1 MTREEIQSKIDD
13 CELELR
19 SLMDEVKNN
28 ADVKVEDI
36 RAKKEEIEKRRADL
50 TKELAQLNAP
60 APEGEE
66 TRGLLFNRDA
76 WLKAAEEKRALQIG
90 ATKFGSV
97 NQIKSLV
104 KEIAEKDGVLAK
116 ASFFYGANASTVIPV
131 LSPSIANPADYA
143 EGATNVAVDT
153 DAQLKTTEITPKA
166 YVAVLPITAEAL
178 KLGIVDLEAELPDVF
193 GRAFAKV
200 MHSGMV
206 TGAGTSKKMTGLFT
220 AAADSTS
227 GATVTELAANQTAIK
242 LSDLATLALTVSA
255 LDEEYEIV
263 MNPTVYGSMLADSTA
278 GEDVKIYKE
287 SLIRDKTIE
296 GVKVTLDAKAPTSTS
311 AGAILCVAAPLSRYA
326 VGIAGEIDIEAIKK
340 VGDTNTYFQA
350 TMFFGGAPE
359 CGVDLYAIA
368 VAD

>member
-131 LSPSIANPADYA
+131 LSPSIANPGDYA

-200 MHSGMV
+200 I
-206 TGAGTSKKMTGLFT
+206 FT

-227 GATVTELAANQTAIK
+227 GATVTELAASQTAIK

-359 CGVDLYAIA
+359 CGADLYAIA

>member
-60 APEGEE
+60 ASEGEE

-116 ASFFYGANASTVIPV
+116 ASFYYGANASTVIPV
-131 LSPSIANPADYA
+131 LSPSIANPGDYA
-143 EGATNVAVDT
+143 EGTTNVAVDT
-153 DAQLKTTEITPKA
+153 QAQLKTTEITPKA

-178 KLGIVDLEAELPDVF
+178 K
-193 GRAFAKV
+193 
-200 MHSGMV
+200 
-206 TGAGTSKKMTGLFT
+206 KMTGLFT

-227 GATVTELAANQTAIK
+227 GATVTELAASQTAIK

-311 AGAILCVAAPLSRYA
+311 AGAILCVAAPLSRYT

-340 VGDTNTYFQA
+340 VLWW
-350 TMFFGGAPE
+350 
-359 CGVDLYAIA
+359 CS
-368 VAD
+368 

>member
-116 ASFFYGANASTVIPV
+116 ASFYYGANASTVIPV
-131 LSPSIANPADYA
+131 LSPSIA
-143 EGATNVAVDT
+143 
-153 DAQLKTTEITPKA
+153 
-166 YVAVLPITAEAL
+166 
-178 KLGIVDLEAELPDVF
+178 
-193 GRAFAKV
+193 
-200 MHSGMV
+200 MHCP
-206 TGAGTSKKMTGLFT
+206 
-220 AAADSTS
+220 
-227 GATVTELAANQTAIK
+227 
-242 LSDLATLALTVSA
+242 LSSA
-255 LDEEYEIV
+255 LQGFSIEVSNSNVIPDTCG
-263 MNPTVYGSMLADSTA
+263 NP
-278 GEDVKIYKE
+278 
-287 SLIRDKTIE
+287 
-296 GVKVTLDAKAPTSTS
+296 
-311 AGAILCVAAPLSRYA
+311 PLSFG
-326 VGIAGEIDIEAIKK
+326 VTWQPHSIASSI
-340 VGDTNTYFQA
+340 
-350 TMFFGGAPE
+350 
-359 CGVDLYAIA
+359 C
-368 VAD
+368 